1 MNVNLSQMQNHLIN
15 LIKNNGPI
23 SVADFMREALFHP
36 NLGYYNQKNPFGKK
50 GDFITAPE
58 ISQVF
63 GELIGAYFASLGM
76 NYYFG
81 RKINLVEM
89 GAGNGTLMKDLL
101 RVVRKVPDFFKFI
114 NIHII
119 EISPRLQNIQKEK
132 LKDYKITWHN
142 DFDSFYAANSADPMF
157 FIANEL
163 FDCFPINQF
172 IKTKNGWLEKI
183 LFVKEEKLEFGLSEN
198 ALGNIRNIKIE
209 AEMGAVFERSI
220 EAELLMEKLVN
231 AVKSIGGIG
240 LIIDYGYDKN
250 EFRDTLQAL
259 KNHEYVDVLNEA
271 GEADITALVNFK
283 ILEEIAKN
291 TGLKTSLST
300 QKHFLELIGIE
311 ARRAALINGKTAEE
325 KQKINS
331 AIDRLID
338 PKQMGE
344 LFKCL
349 AFCK

>member
-1 MNVNLSQMQNHLIN
+1 MKNHLIN
-15 LIKNNGPI
+15 LIKNSGPI
-23 SVADFMREALFHP
+23 SVAEFMREALFHAE
-36 NLGYYNQKNPFGKK
+36 LGYYQQKNPFGRD

-89 GAGNGTLMKDLL
+89 GAGNGTLMNDLL
-101 RVVRKVPDFFKFI
+101 RVAKKIPDFFKFV

-119 EISPRLQNIQKEK
+119 EISPRLQAIQQDK
-132 LKDYKITWHN
+132 LKDYKITWHDN
-142 DFDSFYAANSADPMF
+142 FDSFYAANSEDPLF

-163 FDCFPINQF
+163 FDCFSINQLV
-172 IKTKNGWLEKI
+172 KTKDGWAEKMI
-183 LFVKEEKLEFGLSEN
+183 TVKEEKLEFALSN
-198 ALGNIRNIKIE
+198 YSQNIGID
-209 AEMGAVFERSI
+209 AEISAVFEKSI
-220 EAELLMEKLVN
+220 EAESLMEKLVN
-231 AVKSIGGIG
+231 AVKQSGGMG
-240 LIIDYGYDKN
+240 LIIDYGYYQN

-259 KNHEYVDVLNEA
+259 KNHQYVDVLNEA
-271 GEADITALVNFK
+271 GNADITALVNFE
-283 ILEEIAKN
+283 ILEKIAKN
-291 TGLKTSLST
+291 NGLKTSFST

-311 ARRAALINGKTAEE
+311 ARRSVLINDKSDDE
-325 KQKINS
+325 KKKINL

-349 AFCK
+349 AFCS